1 MTRTLTTATA
11 GWAGNA
17 VPWGAAALLMT
28 DNGKGSGDGDGG
40 CGGAAAPTP
49 TGTLVELDGAPA
61 GAAPAGAAPK
71 GEPSSQRLTALNDA
85 MGRGPPGTS
94 GPLSS
99 TVRLG
104 VDTPSRN
111 ILVAMEHSTGQTQ
124 EEDNSGTRSFL
135 LRAGRSFSQH
145 VPGRLLNHVDAT
157 TATATATQKLPRGT
171 QAKKTKHG
179 ARTLDWSGASLPS
192 PPPHQRTGH
201 RRPLRQPRRLGG

>member
-1 MTRTLTTATA
+1 VEARGSPLTRTLTTATA

-17 VPWGAAALLMT
+17 VPWGTAALPLT
-28 DNGKGSGDGDGG
+28 ESGEDSGDGDGG

-61 GAAPAGAAPK
+61 GAAPE
-71 GEPSSQRLTALNDA
+71 GELSSQRLTALNDA

-124 EEDNSGTRSFL
+124 EEENSGTRSFL
-135 LRAGRSFSQH
+135 SPGQSFSQH
-145 VPGRLLNHVDAT
+145 VSGRLLNHVDAT
-157 TATATATQKLPRGT
+157 TATATQKGKKDKTRGT
-171 QAKKTKHG
+171 YVGLVRSFIAVASTTSADRPQATIASTKATG
-179 ARTLDWSGASLPS
+179 WMTPS
-192 PPPHQRTGH
+192 P
-201 RRPLRQPRRLGG
+201 